1 MIADVVQFL
10 RDRLNQSVPRDSS
23 GGVAEDL
30 FVYPG
35 PGKDDSVGFKSDAV
49 SIMLVRIEEDTVL
62 RKPDRYTHVSSDGS
76 RQRAE
81 PEIRMSL
88 CILIVANYHDDYS
101 QSLHHLSRVVR
112 YFQNH
117 RVLNQENSPDL
128 KPEISQLILELI
140 TSSFSE
146 QNEIWGTLRSAYH
159 PSALYKVK
167 LIVFQ
172 DEDSHPLTTVQELI
186 QNVVQATSS

>member
-1 MIADVVQFL
+1 MEVRSRPRPGAVRVRGPTRARGRVL
-10 RDRLNQSVPRDSS
+10 LDR
-23 GGVAEDL
+23 
-30 FVYPG
+30 G
-35 PGKDDSVGFKSDAV
+35 PS
-49 SIMLVRIEEDTVL
+49 RIERAVHGLASPAFWQCVL
-62 RKPDRYTHVSSDGS
+62 AKL
-76 RQRAE
+76 A
-81 PEIRMSL
+81 
-88 CILIVANYHDDYS
+88 A
-101 QSLHHLSRVVR
+101 LHHLSRVVR